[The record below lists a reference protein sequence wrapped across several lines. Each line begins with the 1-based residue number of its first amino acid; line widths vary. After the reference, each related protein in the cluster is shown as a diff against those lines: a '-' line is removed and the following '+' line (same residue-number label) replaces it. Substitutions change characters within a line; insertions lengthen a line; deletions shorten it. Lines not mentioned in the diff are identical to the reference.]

1 MSEKKVNIII
11 PSVEMSKELII
22 CLKGINNLKYK
33 NFMVT
38 IVLDVDNKKK
48 IQKFKFE
55 INKIISGKINMS
67 EKEI

>member
-48 IQKFKFE
+48 YKNLNLNLK
-55 INKIISGKINMS
+55 
-67 EKEI
+67 